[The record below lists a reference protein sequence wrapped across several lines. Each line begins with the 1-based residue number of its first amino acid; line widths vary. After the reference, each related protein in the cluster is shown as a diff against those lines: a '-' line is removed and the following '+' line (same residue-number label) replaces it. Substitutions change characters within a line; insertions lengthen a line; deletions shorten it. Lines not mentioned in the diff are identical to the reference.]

1 MLTATLALTALFAQ
15 KRQVMVDKVI
25 AVVGGSSI
33 LYSDVEEYARQLV
46 EQRRR
51 QGYTTDRD
59 PLNEALEGLMTQKLL
74 YHQGQ
79 IDSVEVNEAQIQSNV
94 EEHVQALIEQEGSIS
109 ALEKKHH
116 MAIFNLRS
124 MLQRE
129 MTEQSFAQAMQQE
142 VIGKVS
148 IIPGEVEQFY
158 NSIPK
163 DSLPIIADQFVYAHI
178 TKFPKSINEAKQRTK
193 ERLLEMRERIISK
206 QAKFEN
212 LARIYSQDGTALR
225 GGEMEPTALSGL
237 DPAFANALEQLRVGQ
252 ISEVVE
258 SQFGFHIIELLGR
271 QGQLYHF
278 RHIILRPSYTADELG
293 EALSTLDSLVTLVR
307 ADSITFE
314 QAAMEHSDDK
324 HSKMNG
330 GIVSNHDILER
341 QQAFDATLTMTKFL
355 REDFA
360 QFNALAD
367 YNHLIS
373 MKEGD
378 ISDSFLTTDVM
389 GNELAKVVKLVR
401 IIPTHP
407 ASMAED
413 YLRLEEMA
421 LYEKKERIFKEWL
434 SEKIKSMYIYIDP
447 EFRDGEFENKNW
459 VR

>member
-59 PLNEALEGLMTQKLL
+59 PINEALEGLMTQKLL

-307 ADSITFE
+307 ADSISFE
-314 QAAMEHSDDK
+314 QAAVEHSDDK